1 MVVAPVPETPPM
13 PELASSPG
21 TLTVELPPVLASI
34 VPPPLAPPAL
44 IAPLDPPTPAAASFV
59 ARRPEFDE
67 SQPIPTTPNANADP
81 ITTIAADSFSK
92 RFSVMDTS
100 SES

>member
-1 MVVAPVPETPPM
+1 
-13 PELASSPG
+13 
-21 TLTVELPPVLASI
+21 VLASI
-34 VPPPLAPPAL
+34 VLPPLAPPAP
-44 IAPLDPPTPAAASFV
+44 IAPIDPPTPAAASFV

-67 SQPIPTTPNANADP
+67 SQPSPATPDANTDP
-81 ITTIAADSFSK
+81 ITAITVDSLPK